1 MSSCSGKR
9 FFKLATFTGLIVENF
24 LTLIFQNDTTYFG
37 ALVGR
42 VANRIAGAQFS
53 LNGKKYKLY
62 PNDGKNCLHGSFLIC
77 KITENT
83 SDFCFLFFWVIA
95 FVFFGVKVG
104 TEDSAKTTGL

>member
-9 FFKLATFTGLIVENF
+9 FFKLATFIGLIVENF

-83 SDFCFLFFWVIA
+83 SDFIFIFWVIA